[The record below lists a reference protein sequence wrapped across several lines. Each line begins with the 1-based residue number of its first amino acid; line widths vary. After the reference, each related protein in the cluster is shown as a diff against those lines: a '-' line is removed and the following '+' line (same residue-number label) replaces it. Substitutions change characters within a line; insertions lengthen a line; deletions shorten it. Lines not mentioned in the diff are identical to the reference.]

1 MLEADRNHHIKCA
14 YLIVLKTI
22 MPIIFWRALPGF
34 AFRVQLKTWWNF
46 EWHILSGG
54 KFKVD
59 CRRGKCINSD
69 EKRKRE
75 SECQILQPWKF
86 WQQQYLEF
94 WNLKLFWVAN
104 IATRKFWQNT
114 WFLKLRIWK
123 NYCECQ
129 ISQPGKFLQQQYLEF
144 WNLKLFWVANIA
156 TRNFLKLFKTYGIET
171 AENRDDEM
179 VKKWSSRPQ
188 VVVLGNC
195 ANPRKGF
202 HKAT

>member
-1 MLEADRNHHIKCA
+1 M
-14 YLIVLKTI
+14 
-22 MPIIFWRALPGF
+22 
-34 AFRVQLKTWWNF
+34 
-46 EWHILSGG
+46 
-54 KFKVD
+54 D

-129 ISQPGKFLQQQYLEF
+129 ILQPWKFWQQQYLEFWNLKLFWVANIATRKFWQNTWFLKLRIWKNYCECQISQPGKFWQQQYLEF

-195 ANPRKGF
+195 GNPRKGF